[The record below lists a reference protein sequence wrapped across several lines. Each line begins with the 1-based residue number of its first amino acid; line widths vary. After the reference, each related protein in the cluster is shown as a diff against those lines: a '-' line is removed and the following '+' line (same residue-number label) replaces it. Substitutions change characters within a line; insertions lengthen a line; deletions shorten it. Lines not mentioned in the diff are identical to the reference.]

1 MHDEDCQLPSLDWL
15 TDSVK
20 HKSSTLHFPD
30 PLACHFSQHSK
41 HPKIHHNQ
49 KSAPKDVD
57 FSKEAIKPPYSYA
70 ELITLAMRQ
79 HGQSKVLL
87 SDIYDY
93 VRKNFAWYR
102 KTDITWQNSIRHNLS
117 LNKQFIK
124 LPRKKGEKGKG
135 SYWMLDLNA
144 MDSSGLK
151 VKRNGSATHSK
162 MKVLEKGCKPTLN
175 PAVLSYL
182 KKQNEPKKQSN
193 LNNSSTINLSNYSPQ
208 IMEIGV
214 DEAMFHPE
222 DIELTSAIDG
232 NATFH
237 LSSSISP
244 PTISS
249 FTEYENEQ
257 ELLQITDPG
266 NSYYQLQTITEHD
279 KSPVW
284 WRNEE
289 NSTFRNSPDFGQ
301 PSLPRFIDAF
311 ANGSFEC
318 PLSSNA
324 ETEEHP
330 WDEVDLKI
338 TDECLFFDLSM

>member
-20 HKSSTLHFPD
+20 RKSSTPHIPD
-30 PLACHFSQHSK
+30 LLISNFSQQKKHSAVHQDRK
-41 HPKIHHNQ
+41 N
-49 KSAPKDVD
+49 ALNDVD

-70 ELITLAMRQ
+70 ELITLAMRH
-79 HGQSKVLL
+79 HGQNKVLL

-102 KTDITWQNSIRHNLS
+102 KTDVTWQNSIRHNLS

-135 SYWMLDLNA
+135 SYWMLDHNA

-151 VKRNGSATHSK
+151 MKKNGSITHCK
-162 MKVLEKGCKPTLN
+162 MKVLEKDCKPTLN

-182 KKQNEPKKQSN
+182 KKQNESKKQSN
-193 LNNSSTINLSNYSPQ
+193 LNNLCLTNHSPQ

-214 DEAMFHPE
+214 DEILHPE
-222 DIELTSAIDG
+222 NVELTP
-232 NATFH
+232 ATDENFNFH
-237 LSSSISP
+237 LSSISP
-244 PTISS
+244 PIISS
-249 FTEYENEQ
+249 FTEYENDQ
-257 ELLQITDPG
+257 ELLQAEDPG
-266 NSYYQLQTITEHD
+266 NNYYQLQTIIDHD

-289 NSTFRNSPDFGQ
+289 NSSLLNSSDFGQ
-301 PSLPRFIDAF
+301 STLPRFTDAF
-311 ANGSFEC
+311 ANGTFENS
-318 PLSSNA
+318 LSPNMDL
-324 ETEEHP
+324 EKHP
-330 WDEVDLKI
+330 WQEVDLKI

>member
-20 HKSSTLHFPD
+20 CKSSTLHIPD
-30 PLACHFSQHSK
+30 PLTSNFSQHTKRSK
-41 HPKIHHNQ
+41 IYHGQ
-49 KSAPKDVD
+49 KNAPKDVD

-70 ELITLAMRQ
+70 ELITLAMRH

-87 SDIYDY
+87 SDIYEY

-135 SYWMLDLNA
+135 SYWMLDQNA

-151 VKRNGSATHSK
+151 MKKSGSTNGK

-175 PAVLSYL
+175 PAILSYL
-182 KKQNEPKKQSN
+182 KKQN
-193 LNNSSTINLSNYSPQ
+193 
-208 IMEIGV
+208 G
-214 DEAMFHPE
+214 PE
-222 DIELTSAIDG
+222 
-232 NATFH
+232 N
-237 LSSSISP
+237 
-244 PTISS
+244 
-249 FTEYENEQ
+249 
-257 ELLQITDPG
+257 PG
-266 NSYYQLQTITEHD
+266 NSYYQLQTVIERD

-289 NSTFRNSPDFGQ
+289 NSTFLNSPDFGQ
-301 PSLPRFIDAF
+301 PPLPRFTDAF
-311 ANGSFEC
+311 ANSGFENA
-318 PLSSNA
+318 LSLNA
-324 ETEEHP
+324 ESDGHP
-330 WDEVDLKI
+330 WQEVDLKI

>member
-182 KKQNEPKKQSN
+182 KKQNEPKN
-193 LNNSSTINLSNYSPQ
+193 
-208 IMEIGV
+208 
-214 DEAMFHPE
+214 
-222 DIELTSAIDG
+222 
-232 NATFH
+232 
-237 LSSSISP
+237 
-244 PTISS
+244 
-249 FTEYENEQ
+249 
-257 ELLQITDPG
+257 PG